1 MSKYIPG
8 NQKHLT
14 LEDRIFIQK
23 SLDQGTSFKDIAKYL
38 CKDPSTI
45 SKEVKNRRR
54 SDWFHKGSF
63 NNARNF
69 CVHRYHCNKTNA
81 CDKIIVC
88 GVKCTSCPTC
98 NQTCKDF
105 EKEHCRRLDKAQ
117 YVCNGCKTPKH
128 RCTIAHK
135 YDYIA
140 KAADRTYRSTLS
152 DSRTGLN
159 MTMRELH
166 EKDRI
171 ISPLIAQG
179 QSPYQIIA
187 NHPELDMS
195 VRTLYHLIDLG
206 MFTARNI
213 DLKRQTKFK
222 PRKVHKTQIKDRS
235 VIVNRTYDDF
245 AELGLSA
252 FVEMD
257 TVHSSRASQKTLLT
271 FFFTEEK
278 LFLAFLLNRCTAGAV
293 RAVFDRLER
302 RMGTRLFRERF
313 EYVLTDRGSEFG
325 DPEALETGVDG
336 ITRSSIYFCDPM
348 RSGQKGA
355 LEQAHTMLRDVLPKG
370 TSFEYLTQTDV
381 KRIVNHM
388 NSTPRASLNGRT
400 PYEAALEH
408 FGEDTI
414 KAFQLKPI
422 PPDEVNLTPKL
433 IRFTQ

>member
-1 MSKYIPG
+1 
-8 NQKHLT
+8 
-14 LEDRIFIQK
+14 
-23 SLDQGTSFKDIAKYL
+23 
-38 CKDPSTI
+38 
-45 SKEVKNRRR
+45 
-54 SDWFHKGSF
+54 
-63 NNARNF
+63 
-69 CVHRYHCNKTNA
+69 
-81 CDKIIVC
+81 
-88 GVKCTSCPTC
+88 
-98 NQTCKDF
+98 
-105 EKEHCRRLDKAQ
+105 
-117 YVCNGCKTPKH
+117 
-128 RCTIAHK
+128 
-135 YDYIA
+135 
-140 KAADRTYRSTLS
+140 
-152 DSRTGLN
+152 

-302 RMGTRLFRERF
+302 RMGTRLFQERF

-370 TSFEYLTQTDV
+370 TSFEYLTQSDV

-433 IRFTQ
+433 IRFSQ